1 MGVLATALLPPPPRR
16 TDTGLQG
23 LLRISMAHFHSIFK
37 KSALG
42 PRQKENGKLLQELT
56 FKSQP
61 RTEKAVHE
69 GAVFTVGLGPTFLF
83 FRFFLI
89 SMCCRKLGNLRA
101 PAGAA
106 CYASVHRRPR
116 VLFLSSHLPGFPV
129 QEAADSTQHGCHARP
144 QGEEAAGPGA
154 GPPNSN
160 TALASHTAPLQ
171 QLRDRKREPRAPRAV
186 WPAEPSRGPVPTPA
200 RDSAR
205 PARGHRPHHD
215 APGSQP
221 TGRSPR
227 ADAVL

>member
-1 MGVLATALLPPPPRR
+1 MHGWQVAGLPGPPPPRQPGCGCTR
-16 TDTGLQG
+16 YRAPATSSPAHRHRASGLTENLHGTLSLHLQ
-23 LLRISMAHFHSIFK
+23 

-56 FKSQP
+56 LCTQGSQP

-89 SMCCRKLGNLRA
+89 SMCYRNKCRKLGNLRV

-129 QEAADSTQHGCHARP
+129 QKAADSTQHSCHARP

-171 QLRDRKREPRAPRAV
+171 QLRDRKREPRAPRAA

-200 RDSAR
+200 
-205 PARGHRPHHD
+205 
-215 APGSQP
+215 
-221 TGRSPR
+221 
-227 ADAVL
+227 